1 MRTKALFLSICAL
14 VCALL
19 TIPLANAFLT
29 PGMDVLENELSF
41 IKSSVSNNDITF
53 CEDDF
58 INALGIKKV
67 KSVTVLSLPDPAS
80 GALKLGDTGIYENQT
95 IDRKNLDMIVF
106 RPATDVIATTAFDMT
121 VDTGKQEYNVT
132 CTLKM
137 TEYLNATPVISTE
150 DQSFRTRSNVTY
162 YGKLSAS
169 DPDND
174 TLNFEIASAP
184 KHGIVSVTDP
194 IGGSFK
200 YTPTEGYAGK
210 DSFTY
215 HVRDEYGNYSESAKI
230 SVTVEKNSS
239 GVYYCDMKNS
249 WAHNDAITLA
259 NEGIM
264 VGRSIGGQMVFGPDY
279 RVSRA
284 EFLAMAMDVC
294 KIKADE
300 TLTRTDF
307 SDNDQIPSHLM
318 SYVATAKKLGYIEG
332 TKTEDGVFFYPNNT
346 ITRAEA
352 AVIIN
357 KMLDLK
363 TSGSVEVFH
372 DDNAIPAWAGESVYA
387 LTEHGIL
394 EGTGMG
400 RFSANTELTRAQ
412 TASLLCAVLEFS
424 E

>member
-1 MRTKALFLSICAL
+1 MRTKALFLSICTL
-14 VCALL
+14 ICALL

-29 PGMDVLENELSF
+29 PGMDVLENDLSF
-41 IKSSVSNNDITF
+41 IKSSVANNDITF
-53 CEDDF
+53 CEKDF
-58 INALGIKKV
+58 INAIGIKRV
-67 KSVTVLSLPDPAS
+67 NSITVLSLPDPSS
-80 GALKLGDTGIYENQT
+80 GTLKLGDTSIYENQT
-95 IDRKNLDMIVF
+95 IERKNLDMIIF
-106 RPATDVIATTAFDMT
+106 RPCTDVIASTAFDIK
-121 VDTGKQEYNVT
+121 VNTGKEEYDVT

-137 TEYLNATPVISTE
+137 TEHLNATPVISTE
-150 DQSFRTRSNVTY
+150 DQDFRTRSSVTY
-162 YGKLSAS
+162 YGKLSARDS
-169 DPDND
+169 DND

-194 IGGSFK
+194 VGGSFK

-215 HVRDEYGNYSESAKI
+215 HVRDEYGNYSDSAKI
-230 SVTVEKNSS
+230 SITIEKNSG
-239 GVYYCDMKNS
+239 GVYYCDMKYN

-264 VGRSIGGQMVFGPDY
+264 VGRSIGGKMVFGPDY

-284 EFLAMAMDVC
+284 EFLALAMDVC
-294 KIKADE
+294 KIKADD

-307 SDNDQIPSHLM
+307 ADNDQIPSHLM
-318 SYVATAKKLGYIEG
+318 SHVATAKKLGYIEG
-332 TKTEDGVFFYPNNT
+332 TKTEEGVFFYPNNT

-363 TSGSVEVFH
+363 TSGTVEVFN

-387 LTEHGIL
+387 LTEHGIM
-394 EGTGMG
+394 EGMG
-400 RFSANTELTRAQ
+400 MGKVSANAELTRAQ
-412 TASLLCAVLEFS
+412 TASLLCSVLEYN

>member
-1 MRTKALFLSICAL
+1 MKKKQLFLSICAL
-14 VCALL
+14 TCALL
-19 TIPLANAFLT
+19 TVPMANALLT
-29 PGMDVLENELSF
+29 PGMEVLENDLEF
-41 IKSSVSNNDITF
+41 IKSSVANNDVTF
-53 CEDDF
+53 TEEDF
-58 INALGIKKV
+58 LNATGAENIQ
-67 KSVTVLSLPDPAS
+67 SITVLTLPDAAS
-80 GALKLGDTGIYENQT
+80 GTLKLGDASIYENQT

-106 RPATDVIATTAFDMT
+106 RPCTDVIASTGFD
-121 VDTGKQEYNVT
+121 VKVNTGKEEYTIT
-132 CTLKM
+132 CQVKM
-137 TEYLNATPVISTE
+137 TEFLNAAPVIATDDLSL
-150 DQSFRTRSNVTY
+150 RTKANVTY

-169 DPDND
+169 DADKD
-174 TLNFEIASAP
+174 TLSFEITSSP
-184 KHGIVSVTDP
+184 KHGNVSITDP
-194 IGGSFK
+194 VGGSFK

-215 HVRDEYGNYSESAKI
+215 HVRDEYGNYSETAKV

-259 NEGIM
+259 ENGIM
-264 VGRSIGGQMVFGPDY
+264 VGSSIGGQMVFGPDY

-294 KIKADE
+294 KIEADS

-307 SDNDQIPSHLM
+307 TDNDDIPSHLM

-332 TKTEDGVFFYPNNT
+332 TKTDEGVFFYPNNT

-363 TSGSVEVFH
+363 TSGTVEVFN
-372 DDNAIPAWAGESVYA
+372 DDNSIPAWAGESVYA

-394 EGTGMG
+394 EGMGMG
-400 RFSANTELTRAQ
+400 RVSAATELTRAQ
-412 TASLLCAVLEFS
+412 TASLLCAVLEYS

>member
-1 MRTKALFLSICAL
+1 MNKKPLLSLI
-14 VCALL
+14 ALL
-19 TIPLANAFLT
+19 TATLLTVPMANALLT
-29 PGMDVLENELSF
+29 PGMEVLERDMEL
-41 IKSSVSNNDITF
+41 IKSSVANNDIAF
-53 CEDDF
+53 CEEDF
-58 INALGIKKV
+58 TNSIGAKKIE
-67 KSVTVLSLPDPAS
+67 SVTVLTLPDTDS
-80 GALKLGDTGIYENQT
+80 GSLRLGDTGVYVNQT
-95 IDRKNLDMIVF
+95 IDRKNLDMLFF
-106 RPATDVIATTAFDMT
+106 RPCTDVIASTAFN
-121 VDTGKQEYNVT
+121 VRVNTGKEEYDIT

-137 TEYLNATPVISTE
+137 TEIMNATPVIATE
-150 DQSFRTRSNVTY
+150 DQNFRTRSNVTY
-162 YGKLSAS
+162 YGKLNAS

-184 KHGIVSVTDP
+184 KHGSVSVTDP

-215 HVRDEYGNYSESAKI
+215 HVRDEYGNYSETVKVG
-230 SVTVEKNSS
+230 VTVERNSG
-239 GVYYCDMKNS
+239 GVYYCDMKYN

-259 NEGIM
+259 DEGIM
-264 VGRSIGGQMVFGPDY
+264 VGNSIGGKMVFGPDY

-294 KIKADE
+294 KIKADD

-307 SDNDQIPSHLM
+307 KDNDQIPAHLM

-332 TKTEDGVFFYPNNT
+332 TKTEEGVFFYPNNT

-363 TSGSVEVFH
+363 TSGTVEVFN
-372 DDNAIPAWAGESVYA
+372 DDNAIPTWAGESVYA
-387 LTEHGIL
+387 LTEHGIM
-394 EGTGMG
+394 EGMG
-400 RFSANTELTRAQ
+400 MGKVSANTELTRAQ
-412 TASLLCAVLEFS
+412 TASLLCAVLEYT

>member
-1 MRTKALFLSICAL
+1 MKKKQLFLSICVL
-14 VCALL
+14 ICALL
-19 TIPLANAFLT
+19 TVPMANALLS
-29 PGMDVLENELSF
+29 PGMAIIENDLEF
-41 IKSSVSNNDITF
+41 IKSSVANNDIAFTE
-53 CEDDF
+53 EDF
-58 INALGIKKV
+58 LNATGARKIQ
-67 KSVTVLSLPDPAS
+67 SVTVLTLPDAS
-80 GALKLGDTGIYENQT
+80 SGTLKLGDTGIYANQT

-106 RPATDVIATTAFDMT
+106 RPCTDVIASTSFD
-121 VDTGKQEYNVT
+121 VRVNTGKEEYTIT
-132 CTLKM
+132 CQVKM
-137 TEYLNATPVISTE
+137 TEFLNATPVIATDDLSL
-150 DQSFRTRSNVTY
+150 RTKANVTY

-169 DPDND
+169 DADKD
-174 TLNFEIASAP
+174 TLNFEIAKAP
-184 KHGIVSVTDP
+184 KHGSVSVTDP

-200 YTPTEGYAGK
+200 YTPADNYTGK

-215 HVRDEYGNYSESAKI
+215 RVRDEYGNYSESAKV

-259 NEGIM
+259 ENGIM
-264 VGRSIGGQMVFGPDY
+264 VGSSIGGKMVFGPDY

-294 KIKADE
+294 KIQADN

-307 SDNDQIPSHLM
+307 ADNDQIPAHLM
-318 SYVATAKKLGYIEG
+318 SYVATAKKMGYIEG
-332 TKTEDGVFFYPNNT
+332 TKTEKGVFFYPNNT

-363 TSGSVEVFH
+363 TSGTVEVFS
-372 DDNAIPAWAGESVYA
+372 DNNAIPAWAGESVYA

-394 EGTGMG
+394 EGMGMG
-400 RFSANTELTRAQ
+400 IVSANAELTRAQ
-412 TASLLCAVLEFS
+412 TASLLCAVLEYG